1 MSLMRT
7 KAREDELNAAFLA
20 FLRDPA
26 SQDEVSRFAKMGSLG
41 TTYVGRGGVDAAIAH
56 MVKGDRSPQR
66 LLVDVSGADA
76 PLEELDR
83 LADACEPSVQV
94 FVVGDRNDVGLYRN
108 LLQRGVVDYLVKPL
122 SVELL
127 RRALADGGSRG
138 VRQTRQGKAI
148 SVCGTRGGVG
158 VSSVAANLARELSLR
173 GGRRRVAYIDLALY
187 GGCGPGLLGLG
198 GGNALVEVLG
208 NVNRLDPQYLER
220 TLATQDSRLFVLAS
234 DMNYG
239 EEFAPDGGTL
249 TELLDILSQHFHYVV
264 IDVPQCGGA
273 LANAAFAA
281 SSLACVLTDQT
292 IYSARTLVRLVRHIE
307 TGSNRPTV
315 YTLVN
320 QPQPVVRGS
329 VATKDFVAATEVPV
343 ALTIPY
349 DGRTMALSE
358 NLGEPLNARSDFAKA
373 IGALASL
380 VSGGGI
386 VASRPG
392 LLGRLR
398 KVAS

>member
-1 MSLMRT
+1 MRT
-7 KAREDELNAAFLA
+7 KAREEELNAAFLA
-20 FLRDPA
+20 FLRDPT
-26 SQDEVSRFAKMGSLG
+26 SQEEVSRFVKMGNLG
-41 TTYVGRGGVDAAIAH
+41 ATYVGRGGVDTAIAH
-56 MVKGDRSPQR
+56 MVKAERSPQR
-66 LLVDVSGADA
+66 LLVDVSGVDA

-94 FVVGDRNDVGLYRN
+94 YVVGDRNDVGLYRN

-127 RRALADGGSRG
+127 RRSLTDSASRG
-138 VRQTRQGKAI
+138 VRQTRQGKVI
-148 SVCGTRGGVG
+148 TVCGTRGGVG
-158 VSSVAANLARELSLR
+158 VSSVAAHLARELASR
-173 GGRRRVAYIDLALY
+173 GGRRRVAYIDLDLY
-187 GGCGPGLLGLG
+187 GGCGPGLLGLA

-234 DMNYG
+234 EMNYG
-239 EEFAPDGGTL
+239 EEFAPEGAAL
-249 TELLDILSQHFHYVV
+249 TELLNILGQHFHYVV
-264 IDVPQCGGA
+264 IDVPHCGGI
-273 LANAAFAA
+273 LANAAFASA
-281 SSLACVLTDQT
+281 GLACVLTDQT
-292 IYSARTLVRLVRHIE
+292 IHSARTVVRQVRHIE

-315 YTLVN
+315 YTVVN
-320 QPQPVVRGS
+320 QPQPLVRGS
-329 VATKDFVAATEVPV
+329 VAAKDFLAAIEVPV
-343 ALTIPY
+343 ALNIPY

-373 IGALASL
+373 VGALASL

-386 VASRPG
+386 AATRSG

>member
-158 VSSVAANLARELSLR
+158 VSS
-173 GGRRRVAYIDLALY
+173 
-187 GGCGPGLLGLG
+187 
-198 GGNALVEVLG
+198 
-208 NVNRLDPQYLER
+208 
-220 TLATQDSRLFVLAS
+220 
-234 DMNYG
+234 
-239 EEFAPDGGTL
+239 
-249 TELLDILSQHFHYVV
+249 
-264 IDVPQCGGA
+264 
-273 LANAAFAA
+273 
-281 SSLACVLTDQT
+281 
-292 IYSARTLVRLVRHIE
+292 
-307 TGSNRPTV
+307 
-315 YTLVN
+315 
-320 QPQPVVRGS
+320 
-329 VATKDFVAATEVPV
+329 
-343 ALTIPY
+343 
-349 DGRTMALSE
+349 
-358 NLGEPLNARSDFAKA
+358 
-373 IGALASL
+373 
-380 VSGGGI
+380 
-386 VASRPG
+386 
-392 LLGRLR
+392 
-398 KVAS
+398 